1 MKMGEGLISR
11 NEVNTAFEML
21 LEKIE
26 LLANQLNEQGAE
38 AFKAGDY
45 DGARCAAEQATQLA
59 DFREKV
65 KSLKKEWELLNA
77 GQLTRPRTSR
87 RTRPERLA
95 RDLRTPE
102 EAFRIPILESLVE
115 LGGKASVREV
125 LDLVGQ
131 KMKDV
136 LTSYDQAE
144 LPSTPGTIRWRNTA
158 QWCRLTLV
166 REGLLKPDSPQG
178 IWEISDAGR
187 KYLDDWKNKSSNG

>member
-1 MKMGEGLISR
+1 MEG
-11 NEVNTAFEML
+11 NGVTTAFEML

-26 LLANQLNEQGAE
+26 LVANKLNEQGAE

-45 DGARCAAEQATQLA
+45 DAANRAIEQATQVA
-59 DFREKV
+59 KFRDKV
-65 KSLKKEWELLNA
+65 RSLKEKWQLLITGYPPGA
-77 GQLTRPRTSR
+77 RRICRKSGARLPRGVRTS
-87 RTRPERLA
+87 
-95 RDLRTPE
+95 E

-115 LGGKASVREV
+115 LGGKASVGDV

-136 LTSYDQAE
+136 LTSYDQEE

-187 KYLDDWKNKSSNG
+187 KYLEDWNKSSDG

>member
-1 MKMGEGLISR
+1 MEG

-26 LLANQLNEQGAE
+26 LIANKLNEQGAE

-45 DGARCAAEQATQLA
+45 DAARRAVEQATRLA

-65 KSLKKEWELLNA
+65 KSLKKEWELLSA
-77 GQLTRPRTSR
+77 GQPTRARASR
-87 RTRPERLA
+87 RRRPERLA
-95 RDLRTPE
+95 RGLRTPE

-115 LGGKASVREV
+115 LGGQAQAAKV
-125 LDLVGQ
+125 LELVEQ
-131 KMKDV
+131 KMKNV
-136 LTSYDQAE
+136 LNAFDYKP
-144 LPSTPGTIRWRNTA
+144 LPSDPGTIRWRNTA

-187 KYLDDWKNKSSNG
+187 KYLEDSKDKSPDG